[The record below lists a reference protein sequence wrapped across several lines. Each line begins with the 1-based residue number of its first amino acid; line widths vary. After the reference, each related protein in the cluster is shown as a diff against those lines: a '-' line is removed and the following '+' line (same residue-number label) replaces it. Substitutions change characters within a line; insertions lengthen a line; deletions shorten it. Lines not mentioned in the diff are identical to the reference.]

1 MRNMDRIFNKERPIE
16 NTVEVTIY
24 YQRYRKRM
32 EINMI
37 RRQKQNVIL
46 EIPWLAYYNPEI
58 DQRTGEVKMMRCS
71 EKCEKQ

>member
-1 MRNMDRIFNKERPIE
+1 MRNVDRIFNKERPIE

-37 RRQKQNVIL
+37 RRQK
-46 EIPWLAYYNPEI
+46 
-58 DQRTGEVKMMRCS
+58 
-71 EKCEKQ
+71 